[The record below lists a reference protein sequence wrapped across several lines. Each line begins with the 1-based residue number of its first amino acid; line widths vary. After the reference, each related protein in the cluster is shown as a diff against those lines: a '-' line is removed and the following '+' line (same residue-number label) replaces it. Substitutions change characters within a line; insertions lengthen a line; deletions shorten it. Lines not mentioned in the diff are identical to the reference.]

1 MEAIINSLKKMKK
14 DELIDLITD
23 AMEISEIN
31 EKIFEALLIKN
42 PTEQFNALGEMID
55 ELVYFD
61 RYLEINYD
69 SALNAIE
76 TYYRITD
83 SLEGKIA
90 LQLKFVN
97 CLFHIASMNGDIID
111 GTFEIED
118 TLLDELEDALKSAR
132 KCDMLNVIEQTVAT
146 FLAFSREY
154 SFPNW
159 DRLFELYTS
168 YYEYK
173 PELIDN
179 ILKEMKEKIAQTKIS
194 LAKGES
200 FADIFDDYDEDE
212 DLDSIFDDDDED
224 WDDEDG
230 DFDDD
235 NASPTIPKAT
245 PKEKITKLF

>member
-1 MEAIINSLKKMKK
+1 MDAIINSLKKLKK
-14 DELIDLITD
+14 DELIDLISK
-23 AMEISEIN
+23 AIEMNEIN
-31 EKIFEALLIKN
+31 EDIFEILLIKD
-42 PTEQFNALGEMID
+42 PTEQFNALGEIID
-55 ELVYFD
+55 EFVYFD
-61 RYLEINYD
+61 RFLDINYD

-118 TLLDELEDALKSAR
+118 IMLDVLESSLESAR
-132 KCDMLNVIEQTVAT
+132 QCDMLNVIEQTVAS
-146 FLAFSREY
+146 FLAFSKKHR
-154 SFPNW
+154 FPNW

-168 YYEYK
+168 YYQYK

-179 ILKEMKEKIAQTKIS
+179 ILKEMEEKIAQAKIS

-200 FADIFDDYDEDE
+200 FADIFDDLDDDD
-212 DLDSIFDDDDED
+212 DLDSIFDADDED
-224 WDDEDG
+224 WDDEDEQQ
-230 DFDDD
+230 
-235 NASPTIPKAT
+235 SLPKAT